1 MTSTLSSKSKKI
13 RLVRHNL
20 PFWNP
25 WWEPWSE
32 PQPRMGA
39 LILGGGKSAA
49 APAYDFLFNNNMHET
64 YTMDKK
70 FAYFL
75 SFN

>member
-1 MTSTLSSKSKKI
+1 
-13 RLVRHNL
+13 
-20 PFWNP
+20 
-25 WWEPWSE
+25 
-32 PQPRMGA
+32 MGA